1 MRARHGAMRSH
12 SLGVAAVVAAIGVLA
27 AALSLNVGR
36 LGPHLLLTGVFL
48 AGLAVGAL
56 FFKALQ
62 VAVGAKWADSLWP
75 LASALTTLLPL
86 ALVLLLTLL
95 WLRPETYP
103 WWLSEQPGLRKVW
116 LTRDF
121 FTLRTVGY
129 VALWSWAAWLLRRR
143 RTTQGAAAAVLVL
156 LALTVWLAA
165 SDWLMS
171 LTPDWSSTV
180 FGVYV
185 FTGCFTSA
193 LAAIL
198 LGSLGLRARQ
208 QPGLAL
214 VGTHQQDL
222 ATLLFAMS
230 CVWMYLW
237 YSQYM
242 LVWYTNQPHEASYYL
257 VRTNTSWRLVFWG
270 TVGLKWVVPFVLLL
284 TRSAKQNAVVLAL
297 AATCALAGHWLDLY
311 AIIVPVFSPTS
322 TAPWALETALALAAV
337 LPTVAMM
344 WTFVPL
350 RGASRN

>member
-1 MRARHGAMRSH
+1 M
-12 SLGVAAVVAAIGVLA
+12 VAAIGVLA
-27 AALSLNVGR
+27 AALALNGGR

-56 FFKALQ
+56 FFMALQ

-86 ALVLLLTLL
+86 ALALLLTLL

-121 FTLRTVGY
+121 FALRTVGY
-129 VALWSWAAWLLRRR
+129 VALWSWAAWLFWRRR
-143 RTTQGAAAAVLVL
+143 PTQGTAAAVLVV

-185 FTGCFTSA
+185 FTGCVTSA

-257 VRTNTSWRLVFWG
+257 VRTSASWRLVFWG
-270 TVGLKWVVPFVLLL
+270 TAALKGVVPFALLL
-284 TRSAKQNAVVLAL
+284 SRRGKRNAVVLTLVAASVLAGQWFELYGLIFPIQQPEVLGAGLLGGMAL
-297 AATCALAGHWLDLY
+297 ATVTTVLAM
-311 AIIVPVFSPTS
+311 
-322 TAPWALETALALAAV
+322 
-337 LPTVAMM
+337 TVM
-344 WTFVPL
+344 WSFEHSRRRTQCGC
-350 RGASRN
+350 GARDSSEPGPR